1 MFGSWSRVYSSHIP
15 SLVELGGLGGLP
27 QLLKCILSVFG
38 WRQPYVGLWILGPGS
53 LESPYLGLGA
63 IFFQSRKSSWCSEYG
78 SNLEELFGYL
88 AANFGVLLLVT
99 VEAISETWIYA
110 MKSGG
115 SEAKKAKGAPTTSR
129 YRRKLKLGEST
140 HWAKSLGKTVRRR
153 SPTN

>member
-1 MFGSWSRVYSSHIP
+1 MQ
-15 SLVELGGLGGLP
+15 LVSFWLTAAYAD
-27 QLLKCILSVFG
+27 V
-38 WRQPYVGLWILGPGS
+38 WILGPRS
-53 LESPYLGLGA
+53 LKWPYLGLGA

-115 SEAKKAKGAPTTSR
+115 SEAKKARVAPTTSR